1 MNKKEQYQQQNKD
14 FLARKRKEEG
24 VKELRGGVL
33 YKVIESGDEAG
44 AQPKPRS
51 IVTCYYKGSLVSG
64 KVFDDAFSR
73 GYPEAFRVNELI
85 SGFQIALVNM
95 HVGDHWEV
103 YIPYEMGY
111 GSRGDS
117 TIRGC
122 STLIFEIKLVGV
134 ASHKNGWKRKAFP
147 PGFVLS

>member
-1 MNKKEQYQQQNKD
+1 MNKKEQYLQQNQT
-14 FLARKRKEEG
+14 FLAQKRKEVG

-33 YKVIESGDEAG
+33 YKIIESGDEAG

-85 SGFQIALVNM
+85 NGFQIALVNM

-117 TIRGC
+117 TIPGC

-134 ASHKNGWKRKAFP
+134 
-147 PGFVLS
+147 V